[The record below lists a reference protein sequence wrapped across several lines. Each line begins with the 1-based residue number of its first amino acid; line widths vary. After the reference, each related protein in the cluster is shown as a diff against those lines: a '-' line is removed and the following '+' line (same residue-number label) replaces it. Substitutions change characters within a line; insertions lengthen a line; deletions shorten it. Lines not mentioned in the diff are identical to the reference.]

1 MKMKQLASK
10 SEAVLRHISADLQD
24 KLNGLTINEAI
35 EKGIIDDLG
44 DADGKFIFEREDID
58 AHYALIQGQ
67 AVWCSEGLAAKLDET
82 DEILG
87 DLTFQKG
94 VSTIEGAGFGKSWF
108 RLGLPAG
115 VKAGVAVKSLTPE
128 PVDTKK

>member
-1 MKMKQLASK
+1 MKMKQLATK
-10 SEAVLRHISADLQD
+10 AANVLRHISADLQD
-24 KLNGLTINEAI
+24 KLNGLTINEAL

-44 DADGKFIFEREDID
+44 DENGQFIFSREDID
-58 AHYALIQGQ
+58 AHYAIIQGQ
-67 AVWCSEGLAAKLDET
+67 AVWVSEGLAAKLDES

-94 VSTIEGAGFGKSWF
+94 VSTIEGEGFGKAWF
-108 RLGLPAG
+108 RLGLPGG
-115 VKAGVAVKSLTPE
+115 VKAGTAVKSLTAE